1 MVVRVLH
8 PPFNVGGRT
17 GRPHRHVTVSGTV
30 HSGAAPLFDISRVTV
45 SGTVHSG
52 AAPLFDISRVN
63 VSGTV
68 HSGASPLFDI
78 SRVRPQ

>member
-1 MVVRVLH
+1 M
-8 PPFNVGGRT
+8 
-17 GRPHRHVTVSGTV
+17 SGTV

-52 AAPLFDISRVN
+52 AAPLFDISRVT

-68 HSGASPLFDI
+68 HSGLLHYLTLAG
-78 SRVRPQ
+78 

>member
-1 MVVRVLH
+1 M
-8 PPFNVGGRT
+8 
-17 GRPHRHVTVSGTV
+17 SSTV

-52 AAPLFDISRVN
+52 AAPLFDISTVT

-68 HSGASPLFDI
+68 HSGAAGGNSVI
-78 SRVRPQ
+78 QQGNSVWYCPQWGCPII

>member
-1 MVVRVLH
+1 M
-8 PPFNVGGRT
+8 
-17 GRPHRHVTVSGTV
+17 SGTV

-52 AAPLFDISRVN
+52 AAPLLDISRVT

-68 HSGASPLFDI
+68 HSGAAPLFDI
-78 SRVRPQ
+78 SRVTVLTLEDVLEDNNDTVNIGGHTRRSQ